1 MIFLLKLVA
10 VVGCTVVAIAA
21 FGVVAFA
28 AVMMILTS
36 PLECE
41 QPVPKDQQLI
51 FSAVKTVAA
60 RKNVDVYQHSRGWI
74 SLFSGE
80 FTSPTSPSELMQT
93 NPDCCQITRDE
104 QQMLYQ
110 PGVWM
115 RREYGPFVEVRV
127 KYDVTYAK
135 RSGEQGVQR
144 IDTNIVF
151 DRCGNEINL
160 GR

>member
-10 VVGCTVVAIAA
+10 VAGCAVVAIAA

-36 PLECE
+36 PIECE
-41 QPVPKDQQLI
+41 RPAPKDDQLI
-51 FSAVKTVAA
+51 FLALKIVAA
-60 RKNVDVYQHSRGWI
+60 RKIVQVYEYKSGGLLMFPGDVI
-74 SLFSGE
+74 
-80 FTSPTSPSELMQT
+80 SPTSPSEIIQ
-93 NPDCCQITRDE
+93 NDPGCCEITRDE
-104 QQMLYQ
+104 RQMLYK
-110 PGVWM
+110 PGIWM
-115 RREYGPFVEVRV
+115 RREVGPFVEVRV

-144 IDTNIVF
+144 IDMNIVF
-151 DRCGNEINL
+151 DRYGNEINL